1 MKSSVKLLSLL
12 RKISYQA
19 IPLSK
24 LSSKLTGSQPKLR
37 SCLSV
42 SQEIN
47 VPKLQL
53 QLPKIEEDEP
63 QVQQNVWN
71 QLLSESSEFEIESTN
86 MAQVFAKFNSNYN
99 DFLPLTN
106 MIRQNINGLEFK
118 SKRLDDL
125 LILASSHQAVLDNI
139 LNKQMQIIVE

>member
-1 MKSSVKLLSLL
+1 MKSSVKPLSLL

-37 SCLSV
+37 SYLSV

-47 VPKLQL
+47 VPKI

-139 LNKQMQIIVE
+139 INKQMQIIVE